1 VGIIRLATREST
13 LAMWQANYVKT
24 ELEAAHSGLEV
35 EIVGMTTLGDRN
47 KHSPL
52 SKIGGKGV
60 FVKELEV
67 ALIENR
73 VDIAVHSMKDVPSE
87 LPDGLQITA
96 ICEREDPRDAF
107 VSVNF
112 QSIDDLP
119 DGARIGSSSLR
130 RRIQLQQKF
139 PQYQYIELRGNVD
152 TRLKKLESGEYE
164 AIILA
169 CAGLKRL
176 GLADRITQEIDT
188 LVSIPS
194 AGQGAVGI
202 ESRTSDDR
210 VNDLLAAINHDET
223 WRCVSSERVISSGL
237 GATCNLPIAAFAEL
251 ISGEVHVSSFVSDVA
266 GEKILKVNKRGPV
279 TESYQLAKAI
289 TTELV
294 ALGAD
299 KIIQAG
305 RD

>member
-1 VGIIRLATREST
+1 VEIIRLATREST
-13 LAMWQANYVKT
+13 LAMWQANYVKA
-24 ELEAAHSGLEV
+24 ELESAHSGLEV
-35 EIVGMTTLGDRN
+35 KIVGMTTLGDRN

-67 ALIENR
+67 ALLENQ
-73 VDIAVHSMKDVPSE
+73 VDIAVHSMKDVPAE

-107 VSVNF
+107 VSENYN
-112 QSIDDLP
+112 SLDELP

-130 RRIQLQQKF
+130 RRIQLQQKY

-152 TRLKKLESGEYE
+152 TRLKKLAAGEYE

-176 GLADRITQEIDT
+176 GFGDRVTQAIDP

-202 ESRTSDDR
+202 ESRMADNR
-210 VNDLLAAINHDET
+210 VNELLAAINHDDT
-223 WRCVSSERVISSGL
+223 WRCVTSERLISSRL
-237 GATCNLPIAAFAEL
+237 GATCNMPIAAFAEL
-251 ISGEVHVSSFVSDVA
+251 TLGEVNITSFVSDVS
-266 GEKILKVNKRGPV
+266 GDTILKVDKQGPV
-279 TESYQLAKAI
+279 QESFQLATEI
-289 TTELV
+289 TDELV
-294 ALGAD
+294 ALGAAR
-299 KIIQAG
+299 IIEAG
-305 RD
+305 KD

>member
-1 VGIIRLATREST
+1 VEIIRLATREST

-107 VSVNF
+107 VSVDF

-130 RRIQLQQKF
+130 RRIQLQQKY

-152 TRLKKLESGEYE
+152 TRLKKLENGEYE

-176 GLADRITQEIDT
+176 GLAERITQEIDT

-202 ESRTSDDR
+202 ESRTSDHR
-210 VNDLLAAINHDET
+210 VNDLLAAINHDES

-251 ISGEVHVSSFVSDVA
+251 VSGQVHVSSFVSDVT
-266 GEKILKVNKRGPV
+266 GETILKVDKRGPA

>member
-1 VGIIRLATREST
+1 
-13 LAMWQANYVKT
+13 
-24 ELEAAHSGLEV
+24 
-35 EIVGMTTLGDRN
+35 
-47 KHSPL
+47 
-52 SKIGGKGV
+52 
-60 FVKELEV
+60 
-67 ALIENR
+67 
-73 VDIAVHSMKDVPSE
+73 
-87 LPDGLQITA
+87 
-96 ICEREDPRDAF
+96 
-107 VSVNF
+107 
-112 QSIDDLP
+112 
-119 DGARIGSSSLR
+119 
-130 RRIQLQQKF
+130 
-139 PQYQYIELRGNVD
+139 
-152 TRLKKLESGEYE
+152 
-164 AIILA
+164 
-169 CAGLKRL
+169 
-176 GLADRITQEIDT
+176 
-188 LVSIPS
+188 VSIPS

>member
-1 VGIIRLATREST
+1 MGIIRLATRESA

-24 ELEAAHSGLEV
+24 ELEAAHADLEV

-107 VSVNF
+107 VSVDF
-112 QSIDDLP
+112 KSIEDLP

-130 RRIQLQQKF
+130 RRIQLQQKY

-152 TRLKKLESGEYE
+152 TRLRKLESGEYE

-169 CAGLKRL
+169 CAGLIRL
-176 GLADRITQEIDT
+176 GLADRISQEIDT

-202 ESRTSDDR
+202 ESRTSDSR
-210 VNDLLAAINHDET
+210 VNDLLAVINHDQT
-223 WRCVSSERVISSGL
+223 WRCVTSERVISSGL
-237 GATCNLPIAAFAEL
+237 GATCNMPIAAFAEL
-251 ISGEVHVSSFVSDVA
+251 VAGEVHVSSFVSDVD
-266 GEKILKVNKRGPV
+266 GETILKVNRCGPLI
-279 TESYQLAKAI
+279 ESYQLAEDI
-289 TTELV
+289 TAELV
-294 ALGAD
+294 DLGAD
-299 KIIQAG
+299 KIIEAG
-305 RD
+305 KD

>member
-1 VGIIRLATREST
+1 MGIIRLATREST